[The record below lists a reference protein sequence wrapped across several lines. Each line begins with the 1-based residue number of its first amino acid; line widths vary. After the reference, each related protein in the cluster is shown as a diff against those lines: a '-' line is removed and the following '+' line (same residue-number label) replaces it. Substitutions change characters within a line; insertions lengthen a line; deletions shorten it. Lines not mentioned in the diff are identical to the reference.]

1 MNFECILYEKDQGVA
16 TIKLNRPEVL
26 NAMNKQL
33 WLDLQAALEDAR
45 KDEQVKALIIT
56 GEGRAFS
63 TGADLKESKTRSVEE
78 YRNYLVELQEGSR
91 KIIRFEKPT
100 IAAINGYALGS
111 GYELALACDIR
122 IAAEEAQIGSPEA
135 MVTSSVTG
143 GAFRLIQNLIG
154 PGKAKEL
161 LFTGQY
167 IDGKEAERI
176 GLVNTSV
183 PLKQLE
189 SAAREMAEKIVA
201 NSAVSIKMIKKGLQ
215 MAQSGISLDALM
227 DFEIEACLT
236 CVSTKERQGSLKEV
250 ENRKK
255 EKGKKGKKVPVTLLR
270 YNSSRHYT
278 LPSSRSQTKRQQNC
292 KAVTGTIC
300 HLLTR
305 PRRDRSARPF
315 SARDVAFRS

>member
-1 MNFECILYEKDQGVA
+1 MNFECILYTKEQGVA

-33 WLDLQAALEDAR
+33 WLDLKAALEEAKGDP
-45 KDEQVKALIIT
+45 QVKALIIT
-56 GEGRAFS
+56 GAGRAFS
-63 TGADLKESKTRSVEE
+63 TGADLKESKTRTPEE
-78 YRNYLVELQEGSR
+78 YRDYLVELQETSR
-91 KIIRFEKPT
+91 MVIRFEKPI

-135 MVTSSVTG
+135 TVTSSVTG
-143 GAFRLIQNLIG
+143 GAFRLVQNLIG

-176 GLVNTSV
+176 GLVNKSV
-183 PLKQLE
+183 PLKQLK

-201 NSAVSIKMIKKGLQ
+201 NAAISLKMIKKGLQ

-236 CVSTKERQGSLKEV
+236 CVSTRERQQSLKAFTE
-250 ENRKK
+250 RKRK
-255 EKGKKGKKVPVTLLR
+255 
-270 YNSSRHYT
+270 
-278 LPSSRSQTKRQQNC
+278 
-292 KAVTGTIC
+292 
-300 HLLTR
+300 
-305 PRRDRSARPF
+305 
-315 SARDVAFRS
+315 